1 MSCQKHEVDN
11 LLNLNLT
18 KYQVQNSTFG
28 LMVYWFFGPLVI
40 FIYLFGP
47 LDSVYCTSLIVTS
60 KQYHFDFLGLSKAIR
75 LGSFY
80 IKMKNC
86 FTHCASLVFKCT
98 I

>member
-1 MSCQKHEVDN
+1 MTKCKFGQILGTKQYFWSCG
-11 LLNLNLT
+11 
-18 KYQVQNSTFG
+18 FF
-28 LMVYWFFGPLVI
+28 WFFEPLVI

-60 KQYHFDFLGLSKAIR
+60 KQYHFDFLGLSKAER

-86 FTHCASLVFKCT
+86 FLTLC
-98 I
+98 